1 MFDPAHFYQHLGE
14 GLTWILVACG
24 MLWAGIQKKAFG
36 KNVRPISFLGIG
48 FIIYGV
54 LALLGFV

>member
-1 MFDPAHFYQHLGE
+1 
-14 GLTWILVACG
+14 
-24 MLWAGIQKKAFG
+24 MLWSGVKKKAVG
-36 KNVRPISFLGIG
+36 KNVRPIVFVGCG